1 MLHVYDIHTPPIIY
15 KLYVFI
21 YRSPQPTPLTKVVDC
36 SQTYQM
42 LILREPTSGTLPFFV
57 AISSFTFFPQGG
69 QVDRVLRPEAE
80 KDRSL
85 SILSGLPVTGRCWQA
100 WDSGVDGESF
110 PLTVDNSYTTMRSW
124 DRTPLVRQAYFISK
138 LACNAYLSEM
148 GASVVLC
155 SVFTNEPSAVQTS
168 RL

>member
-1 MLHVYDIHTPPIIY
+1 MIYILPPFIY

-21 YRSPQPTPLTKVVDC
+21 YRSPQPSPLTKVVDW

-57 AISSFTFFPQGG
+57 AIFPFPFLPQGG
-69 QVDRVLRPEAE
+69 QGDRVLRPEAE

-124 DRTPLVRQAYFISK
+124 NWTPLVRQAYFIC
-138 LACNAYLSEM
+138 LEACLQCLSLRN
-148 GASVVLC
+148 GCQRCSVLC
-155 SVFTNEPSAVQTS
+155 FYK
-168 RL
+168 